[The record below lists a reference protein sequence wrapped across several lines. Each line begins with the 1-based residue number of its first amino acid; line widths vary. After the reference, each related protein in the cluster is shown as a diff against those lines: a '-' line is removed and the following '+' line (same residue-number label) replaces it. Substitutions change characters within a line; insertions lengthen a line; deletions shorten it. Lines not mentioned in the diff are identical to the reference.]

1 MWKYNLSMT
10 HKLKSDLNRFIYS
23 TSGLANDSLQAF
35 EKKSLIFLLKA
46 QGTCDGYQV
55 FITLIQLFICN
66 ECSQQWWNA
75 TSRYTYKMKQHP
87 PQM

>member
-10 HKLKSDLNRFIYS
+10 HELKSDLNCFIYS
-23 TSGLANDSLQAF
+23 TSGLANYSLQAF

-55 FITLIQLFICN
+55 FITLIQLFICMN
-66 ECSQQWWNA
+66 VANSGEMLPVGTHTKWNN
-75 TSRYTYKMKQHP
+75 TP